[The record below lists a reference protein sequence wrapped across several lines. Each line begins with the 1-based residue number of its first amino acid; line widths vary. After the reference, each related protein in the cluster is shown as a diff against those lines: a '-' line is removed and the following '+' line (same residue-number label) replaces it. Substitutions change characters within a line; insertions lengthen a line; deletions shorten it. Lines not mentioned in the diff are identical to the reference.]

1 MSSDQISSE
10 ASSRRRVVWSS
21 TALYDCAHVM
31 SALRIPHHV
40 ASCQAKDVELD
51 GRVVSDGAG
60 SDTLLMLIIPR
71 VTTGVHT
78 RTWNED
84 GGIRHSSAS
93 AWTWRLDVLPALPS
107 DSLHQH
113 SPIPSLGPNREPNTS
128 IHRTYNS
135 GPSV

>member
-1 MSSDQISSE
+1 MCQLPGKGRG
-10 ASSRRRVVWSS
+10 ARRV
-21 TALYDCAHVM
+21 A
-31 SALRIPHHV
+31 
-40 ASCQAKDVELD
+40 
-51 GRVVSDGAG
+51 SDGAG

-78 RTWNED
+78 LTWNED

-113 SPIPSLGPNREPNTS
+113 SPIPSLGPNGEPNTS